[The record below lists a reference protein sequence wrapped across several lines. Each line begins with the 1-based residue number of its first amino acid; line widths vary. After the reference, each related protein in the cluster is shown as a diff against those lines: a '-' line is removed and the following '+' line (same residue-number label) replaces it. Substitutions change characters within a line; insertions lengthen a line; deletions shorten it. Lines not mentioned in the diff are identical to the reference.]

1 MCHFGPGAGS
11 RRLLTRIPAA
21 RQMMYGHLLGVF
33 QERKGVREEELAP
46 RASVAVNMEKPVLRS
61 PGALKT
67 SPPTAAFGRD
77 LPHTVYEGALAT
89 GGARTLFQGAGG
101 SGTGA
106 ANGHFAATILDMFLR
121 SKLACQGGSG

>member
-1 MCHFGPGAGS
+1 
-11 RRLLTRIPAA
+11 
-21 RQMMYGHLLGVF
+21 MMHGHLLGVF
-33 QERKGVREEELAP
+33 QERKGVREGELAP
-46 RASVAVNMEKPVLRS
+46 RDPVARGVVKPVLRS

>member
-1 MCHFGPGAGS
+1 M
-11 RRLLTRIPAA
+11 
-21 RQMMYGHLLGVF
+21 
-33 QERKGVREEELAP
+33 AP
-46 RASVAVNMEKPVLRS
+46 RAFVARGVGKPVLRS

-77 LPHTVYEGALAT
+77 LPHTVNEGALAT
-89 GGARTLFQGAGG
+89 GGARTSSQGAGG

-121 SKLACQGGSG
+121 SKLACLDGSG